1 MNIEIAEHARMSER
15 GSSLL
20 RLIQNNDMPL
30 LDLLV
35 RESIQNSLDAA
46 LDGDGYVNVDFNV
59 KEFRRNAF
67 NEVFEGIAENL
78 NRRYPNEQYKLIEV
92 RDSNTTGLTGP
103 IQASDVIDNHFGNLL
118 KLIYEISMPQQQ
130 EGAGGSWGLGKTV
143 YFRIGIGLV
152 IYYTRIKLDDGSFGS
167 RMAACLVED
176 ESKKD
181 VLLSFGNA
189 NLRRGIAWWGKGK
202 VDNTTT
208 PITDQN
214 EIEKLLSIFNIEPF
228 NGSET
233 GTSIIIPYIDE
244 SRLLEGILPSNGGI
258 VEKTKEDIWWLLS
271 VEDYLRVAVQRWYA
285 PRLMNPNYKNG
296 RWLRTKINDEGISR
310 SDMLPIF
317 RVVQSLYNKTSLSG
331 DEKLKDDILDTLD
344 VSVVNI
350 ELRRVFEKGGCAGYI
365 AFVKMTREQLLM
377 NHPVNNASPY
387 IHLNKFELDSD
398 QNRPIIMYT
407 RKPGM
412 IVGYETS
419 GNWADGIQQTPDHE
433 FVIGFFIANSFNIL
447 KEVPDRYSFEEYI
460 RNSEKADHASWTD
473 VNIGSYK
480 PNLISKIQYQIKK
493 KISEKYVV
501 NDNDGVKKYNMG
513 LGKALA
519 EVLLPPENF
528 GGLSTAG
535 GSTTGNTTSTGNK
548 TKGYS
553 IKITDEPEI
562 NNNEIKLNFEI
573 ACGKKKKVMLL
584 ELMVRTEAGNIT
596 AEKWEKADTIGSEF
610 PLGIKRFEIIKLKT
624 GKNVEDT
631 DQMIIDEIQP
641 IATKVNLE
649 ISFVKTAT
657 FGINYGVE
665 ISVPKSTGQFL
676 IGSLLIKSQDHR
688 IQAGLNLNQIGGE
701 SN

>member
-1 MNIEIAEHARMSER
+1 
-15 GSSLL
+15 
-20 RLIQNNDMPL
+20 
-30 LDLLV
+30 
-35 RESIQNSLDAA
+35 
-46 LDGDGYVNVDFNV
+46 
-59 KEFRRNAF
+59 
-67 NEVFEGIAENL
+67 
-78 NRRYPNEQYKLIEV
+78 
-92 RDSNTTGLTGP
+92 
-103 IQASDVIDNHFGNLL
+103 
-118 KLIYEISMPQQQ
+118 
-130 EGAGGSWGLGKTV
+130 
-143 YFRIGIGLV
+143 
-152 IYYTRIKLDDGSFGS
+152 
-167 RMAACLVED
+167 
-176 ESKKD
+176 
-181 VLLSFGNA
+181 
-189 NLRRGIAWWGKGK
+189 
-202 VDNTTT
+202 
-208 PITDQN
+208 
-214 EIEKLLSIFNIEPF
+214 
-228 NGSET
+228 
-233 GTSIIIPYIDE
+233 
-244 SRLLEGILPSNGGI
+244 
-258 VEKTKEDIWWLLS
+258 
-271 VEDYLRVAVQRWYA
+271 
-285 PRLMNPNYKNG
+285 
-296 RWLRTKINDEGISR
+296 
-310 SDMLPIF
+310 
-317 RVVQSLYNKTSLSG
+317 
-331 DEKLKDDILDTLD
+331 
-344 VSVVNI
+344 
-350 ELRRVFEKGGCAGYI
+350 
-365 AFVKMTREQLLM
+365 
-377 NHPVNNASPY
+377 
-387 IHLNKFELDSD
+387 
-398 QNRPIIMYT
+398 MYT

-610 PLGIKRFEIIKLKT
+610 
-624 GKNVEDT
+624 
-631 DQMIIDEIQP
+631 DEIQP